1 MHPVTDPAIASHP
14 PVVSMLQ
21 EWSKYVVRNDDE
33 ADARRAYVERE
44 LTRLAAEGIS
54 PLYAAVTLPLA
65 DQQTVA
71 FAALRNMGGRI
82 MLRLA
87 EGCSPPACDAQ
98 GRELPPDEVGKVL
111 VAKVGSK
118 SFRGPGERDVA
129 ARRGTDIYIQRRIT
143 STPTMIDLEEA
154 ITIFRQWG
162 YRVRPKKTNR
172 PGHPPRRDEWLVV
185 QVREDGMPFAPV
197 EPQLELAPNSRRR
210 GG

>member
-1 MHPVTDPAIASHP
+1 MSDPAIASHP
-14 PVVSMLQ
+14 PVVPMLQ
-21 EWSKYVVRNDDE
+21 EWSKYVVRNDEE

-44 LTRLAAEGIS
+44 LERLAREGIS

-71 FAALRNMGGRI
+71 FAALRNLGARF

-87 EGCSPPACDAQ
+87 DGCSPPACDAQ

-111 VAKVGSK
+111 VAKVGSR
-118 SFRGPGERDVA
+118 SFRGPGERSMA
-129 ARRGTDIYIQRRIT
+129 AQRGADIYIQRRIT
-143 STPTMIDLEEA
+143 STPALFELEEA
-154 ITIFRQWG
+154 ITIMRQWG
-162 YRVRPKKTNR
+162 YRVRPKKSNK
-172 PGHPPRRDEWLVV
+172 PGQPPRRDEWLVV

-197 EPQLELAPNSRRR
+197 EPQLELAPNPRRR

>member
-1 MHPVTDPAIASHP
+1 MSDPAIASHP

-21 EWSKYVVRNDDE
+21 EWSKYIVRNDEE

-44 LTRLAAEGIS
+44 LVRLAAEGIS

-71 FAALRNMGGRI
+71 FAALRNLGMRI

-87 EGCSPPACDAQ
+87 EGCSPPICDAQ
-98 GRELPPDEVGKVL
+98 GRELSSDDAGKVL
-111 VAKVGSK
+111 VAKVGTK
-118 SFRGPGERDVA
+118 AFRGPGERNVA
-129 ARRGTDIYIQRRIT
+129 AQRGTDIYIQRRIT
-143 STPTMIDLEEA
+143 STPAMFELEEA

-172 PGHPPRRDEWLVV
+172 AGRPPRRDEWLVV
-185 QVREDGMPFAPV
+185 QVREDGTPFAPV
-197 EPQLELAPNSRRR
+197 EPQRDLELGSNPRRR